1 MQGILS
7 KGGLYKIRE
16 RFYLFRMAN
25 INDEILAE
33 KKRLN
38 AVIVAHY
45 YQSPEIQDIADFVGD
60 SLAMAQ
66 YCEKAS
72 ADTLVVCG
80 VRFMAETAKTLN
92 PSKKVLLPDLEAG
105 CSLADSCQPAGFQYF
120 KSKLNNPY
128 VVMYIN
134 STPEIKALSDVTCT
148 SSNAVKIIQSVP
160 KDRTILFGPDRHLG
174 QYLMRK
180 TGREMILWQGVCIV
194 HETFN
199 LKKLM
204 ALKLEHPGAKV
215 IAHPEC
221 DDSIL
226 QEADHVGSTS
236 ALLKYTQESPS
247 KEFIVLTESGIL
259 HQMKKASPEKTF
271 IEGPND
277 SGCACNECPYMKLN
291 TLEKLLA
298 CMKQETPE
306 ILMEEELR
314 KKSYLPIKRMLEI
327 SAA

>member
-1 MQGILS
+1 M
-7 KGGLYKIRE
+7 
-16 RFYLFRMAN
+16 N
-25 INDEILAE
+25 INEEILKE

-38 AVIVAHY
+38 AVIVAHF
-45 YQSPEIQDIADFVGD
+45 YQEGEIQDIADFVGD

-66 YCEKAS
+66 FCEKTE
-72 ADTLVVCG
+72 ADTLIVCG

-92 PSKKVLLPDLEAG
+92 PLKKVLLPDLEAG
-105 CSLADSCQPAGFQYF
+105 CSLADSCQPAGFQHF

-134 STPEIKALSDVTCT
+134 STPEIKALSDVICT
-148 SSNAVKIIQSVP
+148 SSNAVKIINSIP
-160 KDRTILFGPDRHLG
+160 KDRQILFGPDRHLG
-174 QYLMRK
+174 QYLQKK

-204 ALKLEHPGAKV
+204 ALKLERPNAKI

-221 DDSIL
+221 DESIL
-226 QEADHVGSTS
+226 QEADFVGSTS
-236 ALLKYTQESPS
+236 ALLKYSQENSA
-247 KEFIVLTESGIL
+247 KEFIVLTESGII
-259 HQMKKASPEKTF
+259 HQMKKASPQKIF

-291 TLEKLLA
+291 TMEKLLT
-298 CMKQETPE
+298 CMQNEYPE
-306 ILMEEELR
+306 IKMDETLR
-314 KKSYLPIKRMLEI
+314 QRSLLPLKRMLEI

>member
-1 MQGILS
+1 MEI
-7 KGGLYKIRE
+7 KE
-16 RFYLFRMAN
+16 
-25 INDEILAE
+25 EILKE

-45 YQSPEIQDIADFVGD
+45 YQTGEIQDIADFVGD

-66 YCEKAS
+66 FSEKTQ
-72 ADTLVVCG
+72 ADTIIVCG
-80 VRFMAETAKTLN
+80 VRFMAETSKILN
-92 PSKKVLLPDLEAG
+92 PDKKVLLPDLEAG
-105 CSLADSCQPAGFQYF
+105 CSLADSCPPAPFEYF

-134 STPEIKALSDVTCT
+134 STPESKALSDVICT

-160 KDRTILFGPDRHLG
+160 PDREILFAPDRHLG
-174 QYLMRK
+174 SYLVKKSGRK
-180 TGREMILWQGVCIV
+180 MTLWQGVCIV

-199 LKKLM
+199 LKKLLS
-204 ALKLEHPGAKV
+204 LKLEHPEAEV

-221 DDSIL
+221 EEEIL
-226 QEADHVGSTS
+226 KEAHFIGSTS
-236 ALLKYTQESPS
+236 ALLKYTQTSPK

-259 HQMKKASPEKTF
+259 HQMQKASPEKTF

-277 SGCACNECPYMKLN
+277 SGCACNECPYMRLN
-291 TLEKLLA
+291 SMEKLLD
-298 CMKQETPE
+298 CMKKESPE
-306 ILMEEELR
+306 IIMSEELR
-314 KKSYLPIKRMLEI
+314 QKAFVPLKRMMDL